1 MNVIKVM
8 EDVNILVQTLLEAS
22 IVLVTLDIS

>member
-8 EDVNILVQTLLEAS
+8 EDVSILVQTLLEAS